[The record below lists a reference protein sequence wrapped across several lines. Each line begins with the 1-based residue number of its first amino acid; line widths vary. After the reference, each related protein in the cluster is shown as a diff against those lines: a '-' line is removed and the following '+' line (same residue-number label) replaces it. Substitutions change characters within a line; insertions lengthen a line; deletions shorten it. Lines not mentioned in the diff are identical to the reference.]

1 MDPRLNG
8 PEELTAR
15 LIEAAKEGNAETAVS
30 LISEGADVNACGSG
44 GWPALT
50 HAVCNNRLEMV
61 KLLLKA
67 GADPN
72 TRISS
77 WSVIKHATWKHFTKI
92 VKALIDSGTDINM
105 SDMKGDTVLMDAA
118 WNGYDDITQLLLESG
133 ADPCSANRFGWTALH
148 HAAWNGSMRS
158 LLMLIRAGGDIYQ
171 KSMAED
177 GKRNVIMVLEE
188 RIEKLRDII
197 PPPSLDTGPEAWP
210 EKLKLFQAEV
220 RRLENEDSGI
230 SRSTGFEFDI

>member
-1 MDPRLNG
+1 MSPRPNKS
-8 PEELTAR
+8 EEMTAR
-15 LIEAAKEGNAETAVS
+15 LIEAAKEGNTDTAAF
-30 LISEGADVNACGSG
+30 LISEGVDVNACGGG

-72 TRISS
+72 TRVSN

-92 VKALIDSGTDINM
+92 VKTLIDSGTDINM

-118 WNGYDDITQLLLESG
+118 WNGYDDITQLLLEAG
-133 ADPCSANRFGWTALH
+133 ADPCAANRFGWTALH
-148 HAAWNGSMRS
+148 HAAWNGSIRS

-171 KSMAED
+171 KSMPED
-177 GKRNVIMVLEE
+177 GRRNVIMILEE
-188 RIEKLRDII
+188 RLGELGDII
-197 PPPSLDTGPEAWP
+197 TPPSPDTAPEAWP

-220 RRLENEDSGI
+220 RRLANEDSDLSYI
-230 SRSTGFEFDI
+230 TGYEFDI